1 MTGATGFVGGV
12 LAGALTR
19 DGWDVRALVRPGSDA
34 ASLAASGVEV
44 ARGDVGDRA
53 ALAAAAAGCE
63 VVFNLAVS
71 PRTGDV
77 ARMRAVN
84 LDGARN
90 AAAAARA
97 AGARLVHASTV
108 AVYGPLPTGTADEE
122 HPARPER
129 PYPASKLAAEAE
141 VAEAT
146 AGSGLPV
153 TIARISQVYGPGG
166 RRGVGPFRAALR
178 PVTPVVGDG
187 AQLID
192 VVHVDDVVA
201 ALRAC
206 AARTAPGPRV
216 YNVAG
221 GAPVRGRDLLAAIAT
236 ADGRRLRLV
245 RLPRAPFAVL
255 EALNRRVLTPRGL
268 DSAFQHR
275 FMRMPASAAYPIG
288 RATAEL
294 GYRPAV
300 PLARGVA
307 ETLAWYRRNG
317 LIHDHRR
324 GDGA

>member
-1 MTGATGFVGGV
+1 AV
-12 LAGALTR
+12 
-19 DGWDVRALVRPGSDA
+19 
-34 ASLAASGVEV
+34 
-44 ARGDVGDRA
+44 
-53 ALAAAAAGCE
+53 AAAADGCE

-97 AGARLVHASTV
+97 AGARLVHASTA
-108 AVYGPLPTGTADEE
+108 AVYGPLPTGAADEE

-129 PYPASKLAAEAE
+129 PYPASKLAAEAA
-141 VAEAT
+141 VADAT

-153 TIARISQVYGPGG
+153 TIARISQVYGPGA
-166 RRGVGPFRAALR
+166 RRAVGPYRAALR

-187 AQLID
+187 TQLID

-201 ALRAC
+201 GLRAC
-206 AARTAPGPRV
+206 AARTEAGPRV
-216 YNVAG
+216 YNLAG
-221 GAPVRGRDLLAAIAT
+221 GAPVRARDLLAAIAA

-245 RLPRAPFAVL
+245 RLPRAPFA
-255 EALNRRVLTPRGL
+255 ALAAVNRRVLLPRGL
-268 DSAFQHR
+268 DTAFQHR
-275 FMRMPASAAYPIG
+275 VMRVPASAAYPIG
-288 RATAEL
+288 RAAAEL

-307 ETLAWYRRNG
+307 DTLAWYRRHG
-317 LIHDHRR
+317 LIGNHPRE
-324 GDGA
+324 DGA